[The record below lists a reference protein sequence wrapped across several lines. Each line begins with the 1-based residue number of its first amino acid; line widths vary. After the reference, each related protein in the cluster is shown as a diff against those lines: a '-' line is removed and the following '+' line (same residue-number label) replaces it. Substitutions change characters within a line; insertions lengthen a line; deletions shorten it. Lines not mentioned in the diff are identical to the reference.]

1 MAISKSAGATR
12 QQASAHPARRA
23 GERTD
28 PAGVSA
34 PAKATGRPGVVWI
47 NGELKPT
54 DEAMIS
60 VFDHGLLYGDG
71 VFDTMFA
78 TYGYIFKLR
87 QHLERFRRSLRATRM
102 GLPIPD
108 EELEGVV
115 RATVAANGLRDA
127 YIKMVATR
135 GVSPEPLLDPRN
147 CTPTLIVF
155 VRPYLSLAGAGKRET
170 GLSTKLTSI
179 QRVGHSALDPRVKN
193 LNYLNLVLAKFE
205 AINANAD
212 EALLLD
218 EEGYVCEAPGYNM
231 FVARDGVLM
240 TPERGVLEGIPRET
254 VLELCDE
261 LGVPTAIRSVAP
273 FDLFVADE
281 IFLTST
287 AAGLVPVTKV
297 DGALIADGRP
307 GPLFRR
313 LDAAYDELQRSGR
326 HGTPVMGVHA

>member
-1 MAISKSAGATR
+1 MPSPGLRRIDGDQERSRG
-12 QQASAHPARRA
+12 RRA

-240 TPERGVLEGIPRET
+240 TPERGVLEGITRET

>member
-1 MAISKSAGATR
+1 MTISEQEAPVST
-12 QQASAHPARRA
+12 PRR
-23 GERTD
+23 
-28 PAGVSA
+28 
-34 PAKATGRPGVVWI
+34 GRPGVVWI

-54 DEAMIS
+54 DEAVIS

-87 QHLERFRRSLRATRM
+87 QHMERFRRSLRATRM
-102 GLPIPD
+102 TLPIP
-108 EELEGVV
+108 EESLERVV
-115 RATVAANGLRDA
+115 RETVAANGLRDA
-127 YIKMVATR
+127 YIKVVATR

-147 CTPTLIVF
+147 TAPTLIVF
-155 VRPYLSLAGAGKRET
+155 VRPYLSLAGAGKKET

-179 QRVGHSALDPRVKN
+179 QRVGHAALDPRVKN

-212 EALLLD
+212 EALLIDD
-218 EEGYVCEAPGYNM
+218 EGFVCEAPGYNL
-231 FVARDGVLM
+231 FVVRDGTVL
-240 TPERGVLEGIPRET
+240 TPERGVLEGITRET
-254 VLELCDE
+254 VLELCGE
-261 LGVPTAIRSVAP
+261 LGIPSVIKSVAP

-281 IFLTST
+281 IFLSST
-287 AAGLVPVTKV
+287 AAGLVPVTRV

-307 GPLFRR
+307 GAIFRR

-326 HGTPVMGVHA
+326 HGTPVGEVGS

>member
-1 MAISKSAGATR
+1 MTVSEAAEAPGA
-12 QQASAHPARRA
+12 A
-23 GERTD
+23 
-28 PAGVSA
+28 A
-34 PAKATGRPGVVWI
+34 PAKAAGRPGVVWI
-47 NGELKPT
+47 NGDLVPT
-54 DEAMIS
+54 DQAMIS

-87 QHLERFRRSLRATRM
+87 RHMERFRRSLRATRM
-102 GLPIPD
+102 ALPIPEGD
-108 EELEGVV
+108 LEGVV

-127 YIKMVATR
+127 YIKVVATR

-170 GLSTKLTSI
+170 GLSAKLTSI

-218 EEGYVCEAPGYNM
+218 EEGFVCEAPGYNM
-231 FVARDGVLM
+231 FVVRDGVLL
-240 TPERGVLEGIPRET
+240 TPERGVLEGITRET
-254 VLELCDE
+254 VLELCAE
-261 LGVPTAIRSVAP
+261 LGIPSVIKSVAP

-281 IFLTST
+281 IFLSST

-307 GPLFRR
+307 GPVFRR

-326 HGTPVMGVHA
+326 HGTPVAGAGT

>member
-1 MAISKSAGATR
+1 MAIEEAARPTTTATSAT
-12 QQASAHPARRA
+12 
-23 GERTD
+23 
-28 PAGVSA
+28 
-34 PAKATGRPGVVWI
+34 TGRPGVVWI

-54 DEAMIS
+54 DEAFVS

-87 QHLERFRRSLRATRM
+87 QHIERFRRSLRATRM
-102 GLPIPD
+102 ALPIP
-108 EELEGVV
+108 EESLEQVI
-115 RATVAANGLRDA
+115 RETVAANGLRDA
-127 YIKMVATR
+127 YIKVVATR

-147 CTPTLIVF
+147 TKPTMIVF
-155 VRPYLSLAGAGKRET
+155 VRPYLSLAGAGKKET

-205 AINANAD
+205 AINAGAD

-218 EEGYVCEAPGYNM
+218 EDGFVCEAPGYNM
-231 FVARDGVLM
+231 FVVRDGQLL
-240 TPERGVLEGIPRET
+240 TPERGVLEGITRET
-254 VLELCDE
+254 VLELAAE
-261 LGVPTAIRSVAP
+261 LAIPSVIKNVAP
-273 FDLFVADE
+273 FDLYVADE

-287 AAGLVPVTKV
+287 AAGLVPVTRV
-297 DGALIADGRP
+297 DGAPIADGRP

-326 HGTPVMGVHA
+326 HGTPVGEVDA

>member
-1 MAISKSAGATR
+1 MAISEVDSTGAT
-12 QQASAHPARRA
+12 AAL
-23 GERTD
+23 
-28 PAGVSA
+28 
-34 PAKATGRPGVVWI
+34 PAKAAGRPGVVWI

-54 DEAMIS
+54 DEAMVS

-87 QHLERFRRSLRATRM
+87 QHIERFRRSLRATRM
-102 GLPIPD
+102 ALPIP
-108 EELEGVV
+108 EEDLERVI
-115 RATVAANGLRDA
+115 RDTVAANGLRDA
-127 YIKMVATR
+127 YIKVVATR

-147 CTPTLIVF
+147 TKPTLIVF
-155 VRPYLSLAGAGKRET
+155 VRPYLSLAGAGKKET
-170 GLSTKLTSI
+170 GLSTKVTSI

-231 FVARDGVLM
+231 FVVRDGVVM
-240 TPERGVLEGIPRET
+240 TPERGILEGITRET
-254 VLELCDE
+254 VMELCGQ
-261 LGVPTAIRSVAP
+261 LGLPTVIKSLAP

-287 AAGLVPVTKV
+287 AAGLVPVTRV

-307 GPLFRR
+307 GPVFKR
-313 LDAAYDELQRSGR
+313 LDLAYDELQRSGR
-326 HGTPVMGVHA
+326 HGTPVGGANA

>member
-1 MAISKSAGATR
+1 MAIVKPTPVGNPTPLATV
-12 QQASAHPARRA
+12 
-23 GERTD
+23 G
-28 PAGVSA
+28 
-34 PAKATGRPGVVWI
+34 PGLVWI
-47 NGELKPT
+47 NGVLKPT
-54 DEAMIS
+54 GQAMIS

-87 QHLERFRRSLRATRM
+87 QHLERFVRSLRATRM
-102 GLPIPD
+102 TMPIPEVD
-108 EELEGVV
+108 LDGVV
-115 RATVAANGLRDA
+115 RETVAANGLRDA
-127 YIKMVATR
+127 YIKIVATR

-179 QRVGHSALDPRVKN
+179 QRIGHSALDPRVKS

-212 EALLLD
+212 EALLMD
-218 EEGYVCEAPGYNM
+218 EEGYVCEAPGYNF
-231 FVARDGVLM
+231 FVVRDGVVL
-240 TPERGVLEGIPRET
+240 TPDRGVLEGITRET
-254 VLELCDE
+254 VLEICGE
-261 LGVPTAIRSVAP
+261 LGVPTLIKSLAP

-307 GPLFRR
+307 GPMFRR
-313 LDAAYDELQRSGR
+313 IDAAYEQMQRSGR
-326 HGTPVMGVHA
+326 YGTPVGDATA

>member
-1 MAISKSAGATR
+1 MAIEEATR
-12 QQASAHPARRA
+12 AD
-23 GERTD
+23 T
-28 PAGVSA
+28 A
-34 PAKATGRPGVVWI
+34 PKQGRPGVVWI

-87 QHLERFRRSLRATRM
+87 EHLERFRRSLRATRM
-102 GLPIPD
+102 ALPIPEGD
-108 EELEGVV
+108 LERVV
-115 RATVAANGLRDA
+115 RETVAANGLRDA
-127 YIKMVATR
+127 YIKVVATR

-147 CTPTLIVF
+147 TTPTLIVF
-155 VRPYLSLAGAGKRET
+155 VRPYLSLAGAGKKET
-170 GLSTKLTSI
+170 GLSAKLTSI

-218 EEGYVCEAPGYNM
+218 EDGFVCEAPGYNM
-231 FVARDGVLM
+231 FVVREGTVI
-240 TPERGVLEGIPRET
+240 TPERGILEGITRET
-254 VLELCDE
+254 VFELCAD
-261 LGVPTAIRSVAP
+261 LGLPTRIASVAP

-281 IFLTST
+281 VFLTST
-287 AAGLVPVTKV
+287 AAGLVPVTRV
-297 DGALIADGRP
+297 DGALIADGKP
-307 GPLFRR
+307 GPIFRK
-313 LDAAYDELQRSGR
+313 LDAAYEDLQRSGR
-326 HGTPVMGVHA
+326 HGTPVGEVR

>member
-1 MAISKSAGATR
+1 MAIVEATSSGSSSPAATSA
-12 QQASAHPARRA
+12 
-23 GERTD
+23 
-28 PAGVSA
+28 
-34 PAKATGRPGVVWI
+34 GRPGLVWI

-54 DEAMIS
+54 DQAMIS

-87 QHLERFRRSLRATRM
+87 QHMERFSRSLRATRM
-102 GLPIPD
+102 ALPIPEAD
-108 EELEGVV
+108 LEGVV
-115 RATVAANGLRDA
+115 RDTVAANGLRDA
-127 YIKMVATR
+127 YIKVVATR

-147 CTPTLIVF
+147 TTPTLIIF
-155 VRPYLSLAGAGKRET
+155 VRPYLSLAGAGKKET

-218 EEGYVCEAPGYNM
+218 EEGFVCEAPGYNM
-231 FVARDGVLM
+231 FVVRDGVVL
-240 TPERGVLEGIPRET
+240 TPERGVLEGITRET
-254 VLELCDE
+254 VLELCVD
-261 LGVPTAIRSVAP
+261 LGIPTVIKSVAP

-281 IFLTST
+281 IFLSST
-287 AAGLVPVTKV
+287 AAGLVPVTRV

-307 GPLFRR
+307 GSIFRR

-326 HGTPVMGVHA
+326 HGTPVGGVNA

>member
-1 MAISKSAGATR
+1 MAIVEATSAGNAIAT
-12 QQASAHPARRA
+12 AA
-23 GERTD
+23 
-28 PAGVSA
+28 
-34 PAKATGRPGVVWI
+34 GRPGLVWI

-54 DEAMIS
+54 DQAVVS

-87 QHLERFRRSLRATRM
+87 QHLERFSRSLRATRM
-102 GLPIPD
+102 AMPIPEGD
-108 EELEGVV
+108 LEGVV
-115 RATVAANGLRDA
+115 RQTVAANGLRDA
-127 YIKMVATR
+127 YIKIVATR

-147 CTPTLIVF
+147 CAPTLIVF

-212 EALLLD
+212 EALLMD
-218 EEGYVCEAPGYNM
+218 EEGFVCEAPGYNM
-231 FVARDGVLM
+231 FVVRDGVVL
-240 TPERGVLEGIPRET
+240 TPDRGILEGITRET
-254 VLELCDE
+254 VLEICGE
-261 LGVPTAIRSVAP
+261 LGVPTVIKSLAP
-273 FDLFVADE
+273 FDLLVADE

-307 GPLFRR
+307 GPMFKKI
-313 LDAAYDELQRSGR
+313 DAAYDQMQRSGR
-326 HGTPVMGVHA
+326 HGTPVGGVTA

>member
-1 MAISKSAGATR
+1 MAIGEATLTG
-12 QQASAHPARRA
+12 SPPATA
-23 GERTD
+23 L
-28 PAGVSA
+28 
-34 PAKATGRPGVVWI
+34 GRPGVVWI

-54 DEAMIS
+54 DQAMIS

-87 QHLERFRRSLRATRM
+87 QHLERFGRSLRATRM
-102 GLPIPD
+102 ALPIPESD
-108 EELEGVV
+108 LESVV
-115 RATVAANGLRDA
+115 RATVAANGLQNA
-127 YIKMVATR
+127 YIKVVATR

-170 GLSTKLTSI
+170 GLSAKLTSI

-218 EEGYVCEAPGYNM
+218 EDGFVCEAPGYNL
-231 FVARDGVLM
+231 FVARDGVLL
-240 TPERGVLEGIPRET
+240 TPERGVLEGITRET
-254 VLELCDE
+254 VLEICGD
-261 LGVPTAIRSVAP
+261 LGVPTEIKSVAP

-297 DGALIADGRP
+297 DGAPIADGRP
-307 GPLFRR
+307 GSLFRR
-313 LDAAYDELQRSGR
+313 IDAAYDAMQRSGK
-326 HGTPVMGVHA
+326 HGTPVGGVTA

>member
-1 MAISKSAGATR
+1 MAI
-12 QQASAHPARRA
+12 
-23 GERTD
+23 GEAI
-28 PAGVSA
+28 PAGNST
-34 PAKATGRPGVVWI
+34 ATAAGRPGLVWV

-54 DEAMIS
+54 DQAMVS

-87 QHLERFRRSLRATRM
+87 QHVDRFRRSLRATRM
-102 GLPIPD
+102 ALPIPEAD
-108 EELEGVV
+108 LERVI
-115 RATVAANGLRDA
+115 RETVAANGLRDA
-127 YIKMVATR
+127 YIKVVATR

-147 CTPTLIVF
+147 TKPTLIVF
-155 VRPYLSLAGAGKRET
+155 VRPYLSLAGAGKKET

-193 LNYLNLVLAKFE
+193 LNYLNLVLAKVE

-218 EEGYVCEAPGYNM
+218 EEGFVCEAPGYNM

-240 TPERGVLEGIPRET
+240 TPERGVLEGITRET

-261 LGVPTAIRSVAP
+261 LGIPTAIKSVAP

-307 GPLFRR
+307 GAIFKRI
-313 LDAAYDELQRSGR
+313 DAAYDELQRSGR
-326 HGTPVMGVHA
+326 HGTPIAP

>member
-1 MAISKSAGATR
+1 MAIQSAA
-12 QQASAHPARRA
+12 AAA
-23 GERTD
+23 G
-28 PAGVSA
+28 S
-34 PAKATGRPGVVWI
+34 PAKPVGRPGVVWI

-87 QHLERFRRSLRATRM
+87 QHMERFRRSLRATRM
-102 GLPIPD
+102 TLPIPD
-108 EELEGVV
+108 ADLEHVV
-115 RATVAANGLRDA
+115 RETVAANGLRDA
-127 YIKMVATR
+127 YIKVVATR

-218 EEGYVCEAPGYNM
+218 EEGFVCEAPGYNL

-240 TPERGVLEGIPRET
+240 TPERGVLEGITRET
-254 VLELCDE
+254 VLELAGE
-261 LGVPTAIRSVAP
+261 LGIPTAIRSVAP
-273 FDLFVADE
+273 FDLFVAEE
-281 IFLTST
+281 IFLSST

-297 DGALIADGRP
+297 DGALIANGRP

-326 HGTPVMGVHA
+326 HGTPVAGVRR